1 MGNLDNRIAVVTG
14 GGRGIGK
21 GISTV
26 LARQGATV
34 VIADI
39 DSENANRTAN
49 ELRASGAT
57 VTVVSCDV
65 TSEYSAA
72 SAIAAAVAAHGR
84 VDVLL
89 NNAGVV
95 GTHVGG
101 SSIALEDW
109 DMCYEVNLK
118 GTWVMSRAVV
128 PQFEANGGGKIVNIA
143 SIAGREGGAGIAH
156 YNASKA
162 GVISLTQSL
171 AKDLGPRNINV
182 NAVCPGLLWT
192 DMWRLLEGMI
202 IGDETP
208 DAVERREAF
217 ERMLATNCPLRREQ
231 TPEDIGEAVAFFAS
245 DAARNITGQALN
257 VDGGIAMN

>member
-1 MGNLDNRIAVVTG
+1 MGSLSNRTALVTG

-26 LARQGATV
+26 LAREGAGI

-39 DSENANRTAN
+39 DLDNAEKTAE
-49 ELRASGAT
+49 ELRAKGTKVA
-57 VTVVSCDV
+57 VVLCDV
-65 TSEYSAA
+65 TLPGSAEA
-72 SAIAAAVAAHGR
+72 AIATAVQEMGSIDIL
-84 VDVLL
+84 V

-95 GTHVGG
+95 GHNVGG
-101 SSIALEDW
+101 SKITLDDW

-118 GTWVMSRAVV
+118 GTWIMSRAIV
-128 PQFEANGGGKIVNIA
+128 PHFRERGGGKIINIA
-143 SIAGREGGAGIAH
+143 SIAGREGGAGMAH

-162 GVISLTQSL
+162 GAISVTQSL
-171 AKDLGPRNINV
+171 AKDLGPQNINV

-192 DMWRLLEGMI
+192 DMWRQLEGMI
-202 IGDETP
+202 GGDDTP
-208 DAVERREAF
+208 DVVEQRKVFDRF
-217 ERMLATNCPLRREQ
+217 IATNCPLRREQ

-245 DAARNITGQALN
+245 DAAKNITGQALN